1 METSTWKTLKL
12 ELGDLH
18 LLTIVRTLARGSVHV
33 SVDPF
38 HEYVRPKVPL
48 SRWSSEIRQGRGSV
62 FWSLDLQKPFKDH
75 AQSIHDPI

>member
-1 METSTWKTLKL
+1 MDTSAWETLKL
-12 ELGDLH
+12 ELDGWR
-18 LLTIVRTLARGSVHV
+18 LLIIVRTLARGCVHV
-33 SVDPF
+33 SVDTF
-38 HEYVRPKVPL
+38 HEYVRPNVPL